1 MTLGERGSAAQYFL
15 LTSRVELS
23 FLFSLKGFVSSES
36 TVPEDENGF
45 KPAPEHLSSKARA
58 HGRLYFLMAVSLLPL
73 CPFCSVSTA
82 SFHRLHNKLVG
93 LSCGNW

>member
-1 MTLGERGSAAQYFL
+1 MILGERGSAVQYFL

-36 TVPEDENGF
+36 TTPEDETGF
-45 KPAPEHLSSKARA
+45 KPAPEHLNSKARA
-58 HGRLYFLMAVSLLPL
+58 HGRLYFLMAVSPLPL
-73 CPFCSVSTA
+73 CPFCSVSIA